1 MKPNVARILTFKLGV
16 PAALLGLAALG
27 VTAPA
32 QAPKAPDDRPAALGT
47 ETAGDVSLVKDVFPI
62 IWHREN
68 FNAHSSLNIVLAL
81 PGRRASDPPESLM
94 FDAAGVGEGRASN
107 FQILTRSGDGECNE
121 IDFDISELKT
131 KGIVRQRSRLLYGQ
145 PALEEV
151 FVPAKNPDD
160 EPGWTRV
167 YFKLVKTRVLDT
179 TCANF

>member
-1 MKPNVARILTFKLGV
+1 MKRSIARKPWYGLGIL
-16 PAALLGLAALG
+16 AALLGLAGLAI
-27 VTAPA
+27 TAHA
-32 QAPKAPDDRPAALGT
+32 QTPKALDRPAALGAG
-47 ETAGDVSLVKDVFPI
+47 TAGDVSLVKDVFPI

-68 FNAHSSLNIVLAL
+68 FNAHSSLNVVLAL
-81 PGRRASDPPESLM
+81 PGKRASDPPESLM
-94 FDAAGVGEGRASN
+94 FDAAGIGEGRATN
-107 FQILTRSGDGECNE
+107 FQILTRRGDGECNE
-121 IDFDISELKT
+121 IDFDLSELKS

-167 YFKLVKTRVLDT
+167 YFKLVSTRVLDT